1 MCTITPEG
9 AFYDLV
15 YETAP
20 KSEAYR
26 MLIIFLKN
34 NITSIEQFEK
44 ANIKD
49 MLNFKGIGPKRQQI
63 IRAMVGKLL
72 DRRAKTWVSFR
83 C

>member
-15 YETAP
+15 YEAAP

-26 MLIIFLKN
+26 MLIIFLRN

-72 DRRAKTWVSFR
+72 DRRKKR
-83 C
+83 